1 MANVDNTSE
10 AVIESKHGLAK
21 DILEKLGSNRTL
33 FSVKKF
39 LEAQTKLV
47 DVWKNQIKTAS

>member
-10 AVIESKHGLAK
+10 AVIETKHGLAK